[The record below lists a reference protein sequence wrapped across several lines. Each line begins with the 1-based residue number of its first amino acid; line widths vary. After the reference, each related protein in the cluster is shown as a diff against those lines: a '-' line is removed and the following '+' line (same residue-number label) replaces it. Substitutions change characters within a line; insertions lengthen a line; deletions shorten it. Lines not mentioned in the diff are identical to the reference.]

1 MRRVFYIL
9 LLFLFSNI
17 FGQRLTIVNKSE
29 GVINI
34 LYEAKLIV
42 LNKEESKII
51 KGDFKKITIK
61 KGKDFVQSIP
71 FFLSLDEDLLLTF
84 EENNFIKFKGSK
96 DDLHNFIVNEQHSI
110 FYGNLIKYQDS
121 YYKNNIQE
129 VKNLSELVLS
139 NYLNKVKLLN
149 ASPLGVNDERYKK
162 IKKYVVNDWLNSI
175 FLFITGNKKLDS
187 QAKELL
193 LYYFNNYIKDN
204 IDVYSCEFDS
214 DYNVLSS
221 IARYR
226 DQLKINLPEYNIRVE
241 SEEDNINRYLPVN
254 CQKFYFLK
262 KYNYFNHINSPEQDV
277 YKNILKE
284 KFNN

>member
-1 MRRVFYIL
+1 MVLMSFKIIMRRVFYIL

-96 DDLHNFIVNEQHSI
+96 DDLHNFIVNEQHPI
-110 FYGNLIKYQDS
+110 FYGNVIKYQDS

-193 LYYFNNYIKDN
+193 LYYFNNYN
-204 IDVYSCEFDS
+204 
-214 DYNVLSS
+214 
-221 IARYR
+221 
-226 DQLKINLPEYNIRVE
+226 
-241 SEEDNINRYLPVN
+241 
-254 CQKFYFLK
+254 
-262 KYNYFNHINSPEQDV
+262 
-277 YKNILKE
+277 
-284 KFNN
+284 